1 MVLIKAVLNKL
12 LLKTENTLGLKIAD
26 LSKEI
31 KDTFKR
37 KKKLEAVIAV
47 ARTVNNRLA
56 ERQ

>member
-12 LLKTENTLGLKIAD
+12 LLKNENTLGLKIAD

-31 KDTFKR
+31 KDTFTR
-37 KKKLEAVIAV
+37 LKKLEAVIAV

>member
-1 MVLIKAVLNKL
+1 MVLIKALLNKL
-12 LLKTENTLGLKIAD
+12 LLKTETTLGLKIAD

-31 KDTFKR
+31 KDTFTR
-37 KKKLEAVIAV
+37 LKKSEAVIAV